1 MDIDQASAIFLP
13 LLSAAEELDNARTAA
28 APIADDDIR
37 AAEVATLA
45 TKLNTELLPIIIQH
59 FGVLFPDISAQWG
72 QIKLPSSVSESK
84 LDAFI
89 LSIVEPDWKKMAF
102 LVWDMIG
109 RSDEIDS
116 RIDNETFVA
125 RVRVLIE
132 SGQLDYKGDLLDW
145 QSYEVRLKPS

>member
-1 MDIDQASAIFLP
+1 
-13 LLSAAEELDNARTAA
+13 
-28 APIADDDIR
+28 
-37 AAEVATLA
+37 
-45 TKLNTELLPIIIQH
+45 
-59 FGVLFPDISAQWG
+59 
-72 QIKLPSSVSESK
+72 
-84 LDAFI
+84 
-89 LSIVEPDWKKMAF
+89 MAF

-132 SGQLDYKGDLLDW
+132 SGQLDDRGDFLDW